1 MAKGFFKNIPNIAY
15 DFKSDGNIT
24 IAKDLFRKVNAWDHL
39 KENVSGYSYYRI
51 TEGERID
58 VVADKLYGDSTLYW
72 TFFLVND
79 NLSSLNDWPKSQ
91 ALFNRFIDRK
101 YSGTCLVATTS
112 SDIVSST
119 SKFTLGEKVSQSSSI
134 YGFVTNV
141 DPTFN
146 RIILNSVEGVFTADS
161 TVTGADSTKSF
172 VVESVVNEE
181 DAVNHYLNQN
191 YPNDVELKTTLFNA
205 VPGAV
210 LGVDL
215 DTTVNTNFTNVNVGT
230 YVVYPTSDKLPLSE
244 RTGVAL
250 SFTLSADSVTGV
262 VAMSDITIAIP
273 SSGYSYSEG
282 LIVTKNMVG
291 GQNDTAEDLGST
303 TLAKFTIN
311 QVGNAVV
318 TNEEHERNLNEDRHL
333 IRYIQPTYI
342 QRVINEFDE
351 LMRS

>member
-15 DFKSDGNIT
+15 DFKSDGKVT
-24 IAKDLFRKVNAWDHL
+24 VAKDLFRKVNAWNHL
-39 KENVSGYSYYRI
+39 TENISGYSYYRI

-91 ALFNRFIDRK
+91 AQFNRFMDRK
-101 YSGTCLVATTS
+101 YSGTCLVASTTT
-112 SDIVSST
+112 DIVSST

-134 YGFVTNV
+134 YGFVTDIN
-141 DPTFN
+141 PTFN
-146 RIILNSVEGVFTADS
+146 RITLNSVEGVFTANS
-161 TVTGADSTKSF
+161 TVTGAESTKSF
-172 VVESVVNEE
+172 VVESVVNEK
-181 DAVNHYLNQN
+181 DAVNHYLSQN
-191 YPNDVELKTTLFNA
+191 YPNDVKLKTTLYND

-215 DTTVNTNFTNVNVGT
+215 DTTVSTNFTNVEEGT

-244 RTGVAL
+244 HTGVAL
-250 SFTLSADSVTGV
+250 SFTLSLDVHAVMV
-262 VAMSDITIAIP
+262 MSDITIAIP

-311 QVGNAVV
+311 QVGNDLI
-318 TNEEHERNLNEDRHL
+318 TNDEHERNLNEDKHT

-342 QRVINEFDE
+342 ETIVNEFIE